1 MSQHPAPMD
10 QPSILTPVVSRGNDE
25 LQTSRLA
32 AIELRDVTKRFRT
45 PSGDVYT
52 ALTNFTLSVGAGE
65 FVSVVG
71 PTGCGKSTTLSL
83 ISGLA
88 PASGG
93 EVRVMGKP
101 VTAIGRDLG
110 YVFQGDVLFP
120 WKSVLGN
127 VVAGLRFRGLPRK
140 EATERARAWIAKV
153 GLSGFE
159 DHYPHQLSGG
169 MRKRTALAQS
179 LITSP
184 EIILM
189 DEPFSALDVQTRALM
204 EDELLELW
212 SSTSASVVFVTH
224 DLEEAIALSDRVCVM
239 TAGPGTVKGIY
250 TIDLPRP
257 RHVAEIRFEPRFVE
271 LYRDIWENL
280 RDEVVLSYE
289 RAKARADV

>member
-1 MSQHPAPMD
+1 MTTVSFQPRAAGGPAAAE
-10 QPSILTPVVSRGNDE
+10 RGA
-25 LQTSRLA
+25 T
-32 AIELRDVTKRFRT
+32 IELLSVSKRFRT
-45 PSGDVYT
+45 PSGDIYT
-52 ALTNFTLSVGAGE
+52 ALTDFTLSVGSGE
-65 FVSVVG
+65 FVSIVG

-88 PASGG
+88 PPSAGD
-93 EVRVMGKP
+93 VRVMGRP
-101 VTAIGRDLG
+101 VEGIGKELG

-127 VVAGLRFRGLPRK
+127 VSAGLRFRGVPKR
-140 EATERARAWIAKV
+140 EANDRAREWIAKV
-153 GLSGFE
+153 GLRGFE

-169 MRKRTALAQS
+169 MRKRTALAQC

-204 EDELLELW
+204 EDELLDLW
-212 SSTSASVVFVTH
+212 ASTSASVVFVTH

-250 TIDLPRP
+250 DIDLPRP

-271 LYRDIWENL
+271 LYRDVWENL
-280 RDEVVLSYE
+280 RDEVLLSYE
-289 RAKARADV
+289 RAKSSADS

>member
-1 MSQHPAPMD
+1 MSTVISPERELSPATTLSADAP
-10 QPSILTPVVSRGNDE
+10 
-25 LQTSRLA
+25 
-32 AIELRDVTKRFRT
+32 AIELLGAAKRFRT

-52 ALTNFTLSVGAGE
+52 ALHDFNLTVGRGE
-65 FVSVVG
+65 FVSIVG

-88 PASGG
+88 PPSAG
-93 EVRVMGKP
+93 EVRVMGEP
-101 VTAIGRDLG
+101 VTSIGTQLG

-120 WKSVLGN
+120 WKSVMGN
-127 VVAGLRFRGLPRK
+127 VSAGLRFRGMPKK
-140 EATERARAWIAKV
+140 EARERAREWIAKV

-189 DEPFSALDVQTRALM
+189 DEPFSALDVQTRTLM

-250 TIDLPRP
+250 DIDLPRP
-257 RHVAEIRFEPRFVE
+257 RHVAEIRFDTRFVE
-271 LYRDIWENL
+271 LYRDVWENL
-280 RDEVVLSYE
+280 RDEVLLSYE
-289 RAKARADV
+289 RAKSNG

>member
-1 MSQHPAPMD
+1 MSTTASTSQE
-10 QPSILTPVVSRGNDE
+10 RGV
-25 LQTSRLA
+25 TA
-32 AIELRDVTKRFRT
+32 ATEPTIELLGVSKRFRT
-45 PSGDVYT
+45 PSGDIYT
-52 ALTNFTLSVGAGE
+52 AITDFSLTVGKGE
-65 FVSVVG
+65 FVSIVG

-88 PASGG
+88 PPSSG

-101 VTAIGRDLG
+101 VTEIGKQLG
-110 YVFQGDVLFP
+110 FVFQGDVLFP
-120 WKSVLGN
+120 WKSVIGN
-127 VVAGLRFRGLPRK
+127 VSAGLRFRGVPKK
-140 EATERARAWIAKV
+140 EAHERAREWIAKV

-189 DEPFSALDVQTRALM
+189 DEPFSALDVQTRTLM
-204 EDELLELW
+204 EDELLDLW

-250 TIDLPRP
+250 TIDLARP

-271 LYRDIWENL
+271 LYRTIWEDL
-280 RDEVVLSYE
+280 RDEVLLSYE
-289 RAKARADV
+289 RAKAAASV

>member
-1 MSQHPAPMD
+1 MSSISLTVAPHD
-10 QPSILTPVVSRGNDE
+10 TAGAPVAPVPGGSP
-25 LQTSRLA
+25 
-32 AIELRDVTKRFRT
+32 AIELDGVAKRFRT
-45 PSGDVYT
+45 PSGDIYT
-52 ALTNFTLSVGAGE
+52 ALYDFSLTVGRGE
-65 FVSVVG
+65 FVSIVG

-88 PASGG
+88 PPSAG
-93 EVRVMGKP
+93 EVRVMGEP
-101 VTAIGRDLG
+101 VGSFGKEIGF
-110 YVFQGDVLFP
+110 VFQGDVLFP

-127 VVAGLRFRGLPRK
+127 VAAGLRFRGVSKR
-140 EATERARAWIAKV
+140 EAHERARDWIARV
-153 GLSGFE
+153 GLTGFE
-159 DHYPHQLSGG
+159 NHYPHQLSGG

-184 EIILM
+184 QIILM

-204 EDELLELW
+204 EDELLDLW
-212 SSTSASVVFVTH
+212 SSTSSSVVFVTH

-280 RDEVVLSYE
+280 RDEVLLSYE
-289 RAKARADV
+289 RGKANAGG

>member
-1 MSQHPAPMD
+1 MTSISPFEVQMLHEN
-10 QPSILTPVVSRGNDE
+10 PSANA
-25 LQTSRLA
+25 TS
-32 AIELRDVTKRFRT
+32 AIELDQVAKRFRT

-52 ALTNFTLSVGAGE
+52 ALYDFTLTVGRGE
-65 FVSVVG
+65 FVSIVG

-88 PASGG
+88 PPSAG
-93 EVRVMGKP
+93 ELRLMGEP
-101 VTAIGRDLG
+101 VTTIGKQLG
-110 YVFQGDVLFP
+110 FVFQGDVLFP

-127 VVAGLRFRGLPRK
+127 VSSGLRFRGVPKR
-140 EATERARAWIAKV
+140 EANERAREWIGRV
-153 GLSGFE
+153 GLTGFE
-159 DHYPHQLSGG
+159 NHYPHQLSGG

-204 EDELLELW
+204 EDELLDLW
-212 SSTSASVVFVTH
+212 SSSSASVVFVTH

-250 TIDLPRP
+250 EIDLPRP

-280 RDEVVLSYE
+280 RDEVLVSYE
-289 RAKARADV
+289 RAKANV

>member
-1 MSQHPAPMD
+1 MTTMSLNARAGVGPA
-10 QPSILTPVVSRGNDE
+10 TAERGA
-25 LQTSRLA
+25 T
-32 AIELRDVTKRFRT
+32 IELLSVSKRFRT
-45 PSGDVYT
+45 PSGDIYT
-52 ALTNFTLSVGAGE
+52 ALTDFTLSVGRGE
-65 FVSVVG
+65 FVSIVG

-88 PASGG
+88 PPSAGD
-93 EVRVMGKP
+93 VRVMGRP
-101 VTAIGRDLG
+101 VEGIGKELG

-127 VVAGLRFRGLPRK
+127 VSAGLRFRGVPKR
-140 EATERARAWIAKV
+140 EANDRAREWIAKV

-169 MRKRTALAQS
+169 MRKRTALAQC

-204 EDELLELW
+204 EDELLDLW
-212 SSTSASVVFVTH
+212 ASTSASVVFVTH

-250 TIDLPRP
+250 DIDLPRP

-271 LYRDIWENL
+271 LYRDVWENL
-280 RDEVVLSYE
+280 RDEVLLSYE
-289 RAKARADV
+289 RAKSSADS

>member
-1 MSQHPAPMD
+1 MFTSPSPLTAVSAAAPTG
-10 QPSILTPVVSRGNDE
+10 PP
-25 LQTSRLA
+25 

-45 PSGDVYT
+45 PSGDIYT
-52 ALTNFTLSVGAGE
+52 ALRDLTLSVGAGE

-71 PTGCGKSTTLSL
+71 PTGCGKSTTLAL
-83 ISGLA
+83 ISGLT
-88 PASGG
+88 PASSGDVLVQGKSVHGIG
-93 EVRVMGKP
+93 EN
-101 VTAIGRDLG
+101 LG

-127 VVAGLRFRGLPRK
+127 VSAGLRFRGVKKK
-140 EATERARAWIAKV
+140 EALERAREWIAKV

-204 EDELLELW
+204 EDELLDLW
-212 SSTSASVVFVTH
+212 SATSASVVFVTH
-224 DLEEAIALSDRVCVM
+224 DLEEAIALSDRVCVI

-250 TIDLPRP
+250 DIDLPRP
-257 RHVAEIRFEPRFVE
+257 RHVSEIRFEPRFVE

-280 RDEVVLSYE
+280 RDEVLVSYE
-289 RAKARADV
+289 RAKQNV

>member
-1 MSQHPAPMD
+1 MATMPSSSTAPVGR
-10 QPSILTPVVSRGNDE
+10 TE
-25 LQTSRLA
+25 TSA
-32 AIELRDVTKRFRT
+32 PAIELVGASKRFRT

-52 ALTNFTLSVGAGE
+52 AIHDFNLTVGRGE
-65 FVSVVG
+65 FVSIVG

-88 PASGG
+88 PPSAG
-93 EVRVMGKP
+93 EVRVMGEP
-101 VTAIGRDLG
+101 VAGIGAQVG
-110 YVFQGDVLFP
+110 YVFQSDVLFP
-120 WKSVLGN
+120 WKSVMGN
-127 VVAGLRFRGLPRK
+127 VSAGLRFRGVAKK
-140 EATERARAWIAKV
+140 EAQERAREWIAKV

-189 DEPFSALDVQTRALM
+189 DEPFSALDVQTRSLM

-250 TIDLPRP
+250 DIDLPRP
-257 RHVAEIRFEPRFVE
+257 RHVAEIRFDERFVE

-280 RDEVVLSYE
+280 RDEVLLSYE
-289 RAKARADV
+289 RAKTHG

>member
-1 MSQHPAPMD
+1 MATMPSAPMTD
-10 QPSILTPVVSRGNDE
+10 AGRVETAP
-25 LQTSRLA
+25 A
-32 AIELRDVTKRFRT
+32 AIELLGVSKRFRT
-45 PSGDVYT
+45 PTGDVYT
-52 ALTNFTLSVGAGE
+52 ALTDFTLSVGRGE
-65 FVSVVG
+65 FVSIVG

-88 PASGG
+88 PASAG

-101 VTAIGRDLG
+101 VTGIGDKLG

-120 WKSVLGN
+120 WKSVIGN
-127 VVAGLRFRGLPRK
+127 VSAGLRFRGVPKK
-140 EATERARAWIAKV
+140 EALERAREWIAKV

-189 DEPFSALDVQTRALM
+189 DEPFSALDVQTRTLM

-212 SSTSASVVFVTH
+212 ASTSASVVFVTH

-250 TIDLPRP
+250 DIDLPRP
-257 RHVAEIRFEPRFVE
+257 RHVSEIRFDMRFVE

-280 RDEVVLSYE
+280 RDEVLLSYE
-289 RAKARADV
+289 RAKGNV

>member
-1 MSQHPAPMD
+1 MGQMVWEAPAPAVAVKAGA
-10 QPSILTPVVSRGNDE
+10 S
-25 LQTSRLA
+25 

-45 PSGDVYT
+45 PSGDIYT
-52 ALTNFTLSVGAGE
+52 ALRDLNLTVGAGE

-71 PTGCGKSTTLSL
+71 PTGCGKSTTLAL
-83 ISGLA
+83 ISGLT
-88 PASGG
+88 PASSG
-93 EVRVMGKP
+93 EVLVQGKS
-101 VTAIGRDLG
+101 VHGIGDSLG

-127 VVAGLRFRGLPRK
+127 VSAGLRFRGMSK
-140 EATERARAWIAKV
+140 KDANAQAREWIAKV

-204 EDELLELW
+204 EDELLDLW
-212 SSTSASVVFVTH
+212 SATSASVVFVTH
-224 DLEEAIALSDRVCVM
+224 DLEEAIALSDRVCVI

-250 TIDLPRP
+250 EIDLPRP

-280 RDEVVLSYE
+280 RDEVLVSYE
-289 RAKARADV
+289 RAKQNV